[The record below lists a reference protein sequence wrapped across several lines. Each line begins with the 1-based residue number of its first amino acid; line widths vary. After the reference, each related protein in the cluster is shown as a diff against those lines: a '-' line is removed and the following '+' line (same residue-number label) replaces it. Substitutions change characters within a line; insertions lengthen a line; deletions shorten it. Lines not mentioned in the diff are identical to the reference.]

1 MNIFG
6 QTDLFKTFN
15 ILSQWYLYL
24 IELICQINMHDRV
37 GLLNLLQLSVCVTK
51 NTYVLLFATQIH
63 LFGQLDLLATP
74 SKTHRQQHR

>member
-24 IELICQINMHDRV
+24 IELICQTDMHDQV
-37 GLLNLLQLSVCVTK
+37 DLLLQLSVCLAK